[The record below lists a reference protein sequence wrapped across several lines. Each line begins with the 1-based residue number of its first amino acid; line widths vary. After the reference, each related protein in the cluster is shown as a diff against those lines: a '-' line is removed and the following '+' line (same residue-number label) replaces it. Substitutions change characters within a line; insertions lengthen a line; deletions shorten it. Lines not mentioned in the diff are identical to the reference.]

1 MKSVLFTW
9 ALSLF
14 STLVGGAT
22 FSNPLRTVNGS
33 DPFLV
38 YVNGYYYLMTTTWR
52 NVQIVRAKTLEG
64 LKTGEAKTIYTMSN
78 PKPEGNDV
86 WAPELHKINGTWYV
100 YFSEDRKSWVLT
112 GGSEPWGPYDDNKK
126 QVHQEW
132 GIDGTIVD
140 VQGWGN
146 HFVWSCMTPD
156 ELQSLCIAKLL
167 TPTSIGPFSTLSQPT
182 EPWERVEI
190 PVNEGPVGLYHGNKT
205 WIAYAASFC
214 KTPDYAVGTL
224 LWDGQ
229 NDPLKATSWT
239 KSGGPVFSSANGNY
253 GTGHNG
259 CVTSHLLRYNI
270 TNTNLPLSASSPA
283 LMGQRSGTSSTLPK
297 IRLEAAAPT
306 VRRLLRRS
314 TGMPM
319 ARRTLAFQS
328 SQGSFCKGR
337 LGRRSNSGN
346 EKIACVSA
354 YEGSG

>member
-1 MKSVLFTW
+1 MIFTTTGHFEWAAKRYVPEQPEPRSGLLQHCDWGAKQQAGAVIAVERFESATRYKASPTVSNITNFRKSRRLTPIASATMKSLLFTCT
-9 ALSLF
+9 LSLF

-38 YVNGYYYLMTTTWR
+38 YVDGYYYLMTTTWR

-126 QVHQEW
+126 QVHREW

-140 VQGWGN
+140 IQGHGDY
-146 HFVWSCMTPD
+146 FVWSCTTPD

-224 LWDGQ
+224 LWDGH

-239 KSGGPVFSSANGNY
+239 KSGGAVFSSANGNY
-253 GTGHNG
+253 GVGHNG
-259 CVTSHLLRYNI
+259 CVTPHFLL
-270 TNTNLPLSASSPA
+270 L
-283 LMGQRSGTSSTLPK
+283 
-297 IRLEAAAPT
+297 
-306 VRRLLRRS
+306 
-314 TGMPM
+314 
-319 ARRTLAFQS
+319 
-328 SQGSFCKGR
+328 
-337 LGRRSNSGN
+337 
-346 EKIACVSA
+346 
-354 YEGSG
+354 